1 MEISSEPNTNL
12 GRRRDPDL
20 DGRAIQ
26 AALEIYGALGYAGF
40 TFGKVA
46 ERARVGKSSLY
57 LRWPTKDDLLGDAFQ
72 HIDEE
77 FSRLEAERAAL
88 PFVDRVI
95 AVVTHRLSVYFGPMG
110 VASLRVLVDHVAQPN
125 ELAALWERSAAK
137 SLARAVACYE
147 AAIDDGDLVA
157 ETPAKHLARAI
168 EGSAMVH
175 ALGVQRSERDAARE
189 RIAEDA
195 KELAMSALRPWL
207 TPKAYESAAA
217 S

>member
-1 MEISSEPNTNL
+1 M
-12 GRRRDPDL
+12 
-20 DGRAIQ
+20 
-26 AALEIYGALGYAGF
+26 
-40 TFGKVA
+40 
-46 ERARVGKSSLY
+46 AR
-57 LRWPTKDDLLGDAFQ
+57 
-72 HIDEE
+72 
-77 FSRLEAERAAL
+77 
-88 PFVDRVI
+88 
-95 AVVTHRLSVYFGPMG
+95 
-110 VASLRVLVDHVAQPN
+110 
-125 ELAALWERSAAK
+125 
-137 SLARAVACYE
+137 YE

-175 ALGVQRSERDAARE
+175 ALGVPRSERDAARE